1 MGQQSTSHYWAAAVI
16 LSTWYHRYHPLRGA
30 NTAAVAF
37 LACPHDRNFGGCGT
51 VRLIVLRFLNL
62 FETAYGISN
71 TFQIHWEKM
80 IMGFQVSRKY
90 LYFQYARWW
99 CWPWACLLHSA
110 AVWGFIRHDLAELCS
125 LMIPSAMHTRTGAS
139 RERKQSKGM
148 LIFIFRI
155 DDRR

>member
-37 LACPHDRNFGGCGT
+37 LAFPHDRNFGGCGT

-62 FETAYGISN
+62 FETAFGISN

-80 IMGFQVSRKY
+80 IMGLQVSRKY

-99 CWPWACLLHSA
+99 CRLSSARCSGVGVHQTWFSWAVLSNDTICYAHED
-110 AVWGFIRHDLAELCS
+110 WGWATLA
-125 LMIPSAMHTRTGAS
+125 AS
-139 RERKQSKGM
+139 RERNRVKGCW
-148 LIFIFRI
+148 FSFSG
-155 DDRR
+155 